1 MIDKRMMYAEG
12 QRVAKTMDG
21 SRPGYRGSD
30 YGDQAYSRGAYSSPS
45 TSSYNPGAGGVVDHS
60 PQNTGSGSTDDRSSA
75 LQTYNT
81 KKATGRLGR
90 IDQEGG
96 DLQYDKRGK
105 LIDETGTRID
115 KTFRGGFT
123 GPLNDREKIFQ
134 EFLNY
139 RKPVKGY
146 GLTRILGLDK
156 GPMQAFSDFNA
167 SINRPFFEK
176 VIRAGKIPG
185 LNFGTASNMTFDQLE
200 DAYQSYMTDRMSG
213 KTDAYGNPLLGYG
226 DKDNQG
232 ITSIYDPNMF
242 VDETGEIGE
251 TGTDDV
257 DIFTSRYLQNQPDKI
272 RSDIEEQMQNYYT
285 V

>member
-30 YGDQAYSRGAYSSPS
+30 YGDEAYSRGAYSPTS
-45 TSSYNPGAGGVVDHS
+45 TGP
-60 PQNTGSGSTDDRSSA
+60 DDRSSD
-75 LQTYNT
+75 LQTINHFINT
-81 KKATGRLGR
+81 G
-90 IDQEGG
+90 QEE
-96 DLQYDKRGK
+96 K
-105 LIDETGTRID
+105 LLPPQLRPPPEL
-115 KTFRGGFT
+115 K
-123 GPLNDREKIFQ
+123 PREKIFQ
-134 EFLNY
+134 EFLDY

-176 VIRAGKIPG
+176 VVRAGKIPG
-185 LNFGTASNMTFDQLE
+185 LNFGTVSGMTFDQLE
-200 DAYQSYMTDRMSG
+200 NAYQSYMTDRMSG
-213 KTDAYGNPLLGYG
+213 KTDAYGNRLLGYG

-251 TGTDDV
+251 TGADDV

-272 RSDIEEQMQNYYT
+272 RSDIEEQKQNYYT